1 MDYTYILSPSKYFT
15 EKLTSAYDLKT
26 IGKDDIFIEKGYP
39 RNDFLY
45 RYTEED
51 VARVKETLA
60 LPEGKK
66 YILYCPTYRDDQFK
80 LGVGN
85 TLKLGVDFDRLQREL
100 SDEYVILFRAHYL
113 VKSQFDFKKY
123 KDFIVDVSDYPDINE
138 LYIVSDVLITD
149 YSSVMFDYAILE
161 RPIILYMYD
170 MEEYKSKLRDFY
182 LGFDQLPVDPIEK
195 EDELIAAIQN
205 TDGFALDEKY
215 KTFNQTHNA
224 INGPHTSKVVLNE
237 IFPA

>member
-1 MDYTYILSPSKYFT
+1 
-15 EKLTSAYDLKT
+15 
-26 IGKDDIFIEKGYP
+26 
-39 RNDFLY
+39 
-45 RYTEED
+45 
-51 VARVKETLA
+51 
-60 LPEGKK
+60 
-66 YILYCPTYRDDQFK
+66 
-80 LGVGN
+80 
-85 TLKLGVDFDRLQREL
+85 
-100 SDEYVILFRAHYL
+100 
-113 VKSQFDFKKY
+113 
-123 KDFIVDVSDYPDINE
+123 
-138 LYIVSDVLITD
+138 
-149 YSSVMFDYAILE
+149 
-161 RPIILYMYD
+161 MYD